1 MVIDVVLG
9 PGATIIATMDTSPH
23 GSHHRSP
30 VPERLPLGACGLEVF
45 PLTLG
50 GNTFG
55 WTADQERSFEI
66 LDAYHAA
73 GGNFV
78 DTADVYSRW
87 GEGLHGGES
96 ETVLGK
102 WMRSRGIAAGEVIV
116 ATKAG
121 KLPPYDNLRAE
132 SIMKACE
139 DSLSRLQLET
149 IELYYLHADDPEVPI
164 ADQVETMNQLIEAG
178 KIRYVG
184 LSNFPANRA
193 REFFR
198 IARGTPAFPV
208 AIQPHYN
215 LIHRAEVE
223 GELKPVIDEFR
234 PALLPYFS
242 LASGILTGK
251 YRSAAELEGTPRARF
266 TRGALTEDVLG
277 VITRLEQIAALHDV
291 AVSTVALSWLR
302 AHGATAPIASASRP
316 EQLGALLDSALLELS
331 PAEVTSLDA
340 ASAAFAAA
348 DHQK

>member
-1 MVIDVVLG
+1 M
-9 PGATIIATMDTSPH
+9 
-23 GSHHRSP
+23 
-30 VPERLPLGACGLEVF
+30 
-45 PLTLG
+45 
-50 GNTFG
+50 
-55 WTADQERSFEI
+55 
-66 LDAYHAA
+66 
-73 GGNFV
+73 
-78 DTADVYSRW
+78 
-87 GEGLHGGES
+87 
-96 ETVLGK
+96 
-102 WMRSRGIAAGEVIV
+102 
-116 ATKAG
+116 
-121 KLPPYDNLRAE
+121 
-132 SIMKACE
+132 
-139 DSLSRLQLET
+139 
-149 IELYYLHADDPEVPI
+149 
-164 ADQVETMNQLIEAG
+164 
-178 KIRYVG
+178 
-184 LSNFPANRA
+184 
-193 REFFR
+193 
-198 IARGTPAFPV
+198 